1 MIQIQPRPLLIVVS
15 APSGAGKTTL
25 CERLL
30 ADHSTE
36 LHYSISCT
44 TRAPREGEVDGKS
57 YHFLTEQDFLQ
68 KVEANEFLE
77 YAQVYGHW
85 YGTLRQT
92 IEGMHAQGLHALM
105 DVDVQGAAT
114 IREYV
119 AKLDRNHP
127 LRRGFVDIFIA
138 PPSLQELERR
148 ITIRGTDSPEVIQR
162 RMIEAHAEM
171 AQSGKYRY
179 LVVND
184 DLDRSYR
191 AMESIL
197 IAECHRQRL

>member
-1 MIQIQPRPLLIVVS
+1 MIDIKPRPLLIVVS

-30 ADHSTE
+30 ADHPEVS
-36 LHYSISCT
+36 YSISCT

-57 YHFLTEQDFLQ
+57 YHFLTEQEFLL
-68 KVEANEFLE
+68 KVEGEEFLE

-85 YGTLRQT
+85 YGTLRHT
-92 IEGMHAQGLHALM
+92 VETMLHSGQNALM

-114 IREYV
+114 IRDYV
-119 AKLDRNHP
+119 ARLDSASP

-138 PPSLQELERR
+138 APSYHELERR
-148 ITIRGTDSPEVIQR
+148 ITVRGKDAPEVIKR
-162 RMIEAHAEM
+162 RMLEAHSEM
-171 AQSGKYRY
+171 THSPKYRY

-184 DLDRSYR
+184 DLDRAYR
-191 AMESIL
+191 ALESIV
-197 IAECHRQRL
+197 IAERHRQHV